1 MLFSAEWSKMAAN
14 KVAKYRHIKNITET
28 IANTRTESFF
38 SVERSFIFGS
48 FLSEDDNVLLLLLL

>member
-48 FLSEDDNVLLLLLL
+48 FLSEGR